1 MATRTTKTTSK
12 TAAKKTVAQKT
23 VAKKPAAKKTATA
36 AKVTAKKATAA
47 KKTAVRKATAAK
59 SATKSKAKSVAKSAA
74 ATNTVA
80 KKATAKPA
88 TTKKTVAKP
97 KAAPSKTAAKTTT
110 RKTATAKTTSKAA
123 TAVKK
128 TPAKAT
134 KAKSP
139 ASAKTAS
146 KTVAKSKATSS
157 PKTTAKKAPVAAKKE
172 PAAKKAAPSAKTKT
186 TAKTTAKTRVTKPK
200 VVKASATSTQAVKRS
215 EPKKK
220 PAASKKGDDAKSGDS
235 PILDLTDSS
244 VKRMIKTAKQRGYV
258 TYDELNEVMP
268 SDEVSSEQIEDVM
281 SMLSDMGINVVEEEE
296 VEDATEA
303 ATPAIAENNKSVVKT
318 GTAKEPS
325 ERTDDPVRM
334 YLREMGTVD
343 LLSREGEIAI
353 AKRIEAGRE
362 AMIAG
367 LCESPLTFQAIIIW
381 HDELMEGK
389 ILLRDIIDLEATY
402 AGPEAKAPVIMGAD
416 GKPVE
421 GQTAEGQEAPAVEGA
436 QASPDA
442 STSSEGQTLD
452 ENGQPIE
459 NDEDEDDDD
468 LENSLSLAAMEAEL
482 KPKVLETFDNIAA
495 NYKKLR
501 KLQDSKVEKSLDG
514 EKVTKAQTNKFDK
527 LREDIV
533 NDVKSLSLNNNRIES
548 LVEQLYAIN
557 KKLIGYEGRLMRL
570 GDSYGIP
577 RIEFLESAQGRE
589 MDPNWIDE
597 MAASKKKGWA
607 AFVESERPTIEDI
620 RSEIQILATETGLDI
635 SEYRRIVRHVKK
647 GEREARIA
655 KKEMVEAN
663 LRLVISIAKKYTNRG
678 LQFLDLI
685 QEGNIGLM
693 KAVDKFEYRRGY
705 KFSTYATWW
714 IRQAITRSI
723 ADQARTIRIPVHM
736 IETINKIVRTSR
748 QMLHEIGREPTPEE
762 LAAKLA
768 MPLEKVRK
776 VLKIA
781 KEPISLETPIGDEE
795 DSHLGDFIED
805 KNAVLPID
813 AAIQSNLRET
823 TTRVLA
829 SLTPREERVLRM
841 RFGIGMNTDH
851 TLEEVGQQF
860 SVTRERIRQIE
871 AKALRK
877 LKHPS
882 RSRKLRSFLD
892 N

>member
-1 MATRTTKTTSK
+1 M
-12 TAAKKTVAQKT
+12 
-23 VAKKPAAKKTATA
+23 
-36 AKVTAKKATAA
+36 
-47 KKTAVRKATAAK
+47 
-59 SATKSKAKSVAKSAA
+59 
-74 ATNTVA
+74 
-80 KKATAKPA
+80 
-88 TTKKTVAKP
+88 
-97 KAAPSKTAAKTTT
+97 
-110 RKTATAKTTSKAA
+110 
-123 TAVKK
+123 
-128 TPAKAT
+128 AT
-134 KAKSP
+134 KAKTLQVKDKEKDDKAADAPEKEQADAPSP
-139 ASAKTAS
+139 LLDLSDAAVK
-146 KTVAKSKATSS
+146 KMIKQ
-157 PKTTAKKAPVAAKKE
+157 AKK
-172 PAAKKAAPSAKTKT
+172 
-186 TAKTTAKTRVTKPK
+186 RGFVTFD
-200 VVKASATSTQAVKRS
+200 Q
-215 EPKKK
+215 
-220 PAASKKGDDAKSGDS
+220 
-235 PILDLTDSS
+235 
-244 VKRMIKTAKQRGYV
+244 
-258 TYDELNEVMP
+258 LNEVLP
-268 SDEVSSEQIEDVM
+268 SDTTSPEQIEDIM
-281 SMLSDMGINVVEEEE
+281 SMLSDMGINVTEADDVDGEEEDKDTDDETDNELVE
-296 VEDATEA
+296 VTQKAVTEVK
-303 ATPAIAENNKSVVKT
+303 KS
-318 GTAKEPS
+318 EPG

-334 YLREMGTVD
+334 YLREMGTVE

-381 HDELMEGK
+381 RDELNEGK
-389 ILLRDIIDLEATY
+389 IFLRDIIDLEATY
-402 AGPEAKAPVIMGAD
+402 AGPESKGGLNPPIMAGGDGEAAPTSERVD
-416 GKPVE
+416 E
-421 GQTAEGQEAPAVEGA
+421 TAQGAPAHVAPPAAPPSPTPFRTAPAGGEPDVEEKDPGEA
-436 QASPDA
+436 AAEADM
-442 STSSEGQTLD
+442 
-452 ENGQPIE
+452 
-459 NDEDEDDDD
+459 DDDEF
-468 LENSLSLAAMEAEL
+468 ENQMSLAAIEAEL
-482 KPKVLETFDNIAA
+482 KPRVVETFDKIASE
-495 NYKKLR
+495 YKKLR
-501 KLQDSKVEKSLDG
+501 RLQEQDIANQLQSESLSPSQERKYKKLKDEIIVE
-514 EKVTKAQTNKFDK
+514 
-527 LREDIV
+527 
-533 NDVKSLSLNNNRIES
+533 VKSLRLNQARIDS
-548 LVEQLYAIN
+548 LVEQLYDIN
-557 KKLIGYEGRLMRL
+557 KKLVSYEGRLLRL
-570 GDSYGIP
+570 GDSHGVAREDFLRNYQGSELDP
-577 RIEFLESAQGRE
+577 RWLNRVSKLSA
-589 MDPNWIDE
+589 
-597 MAASKKKGWA
+597 KGWKN
-607 AFVESERPTIEDI
+607 FVHHEKDRIKDL
-620 RSEIQILATETGLDI
+620 RHEIQQLAALTGLEI
-635 SEYRRIVRHVKK
+635 GEFRKIVHGVQK
-647 GEREARIA
+647 GEREARQA

-748 QMLHEIGREPTPEE
+748 QMLNEIGREPTPEE
-762 LAAKLA
+762 LAEKLG

-781 KEPISLETPIGDEE
+781 KEPLSLETPVGDEE

-805 KNAVLPID
+805 KNAILPID

>member
-1 MATRTTKTTSK
+1 M
-12 TAAKKTVAQKT
+12 
-23 VAKKPAAKKTATA
+23 
-36 AKVTAKKATAA
+36 
-47 KKTAVRKATAAK
+47 
-59 SATKSKAKSVAKSAA
+59 
-74 ATNTVA
+74 
-80 KKATAKPA
+80 
-88 TTKKTVAKP
+88 
-97 KAAPSKTAAKTTT
+97 
-110 RKTATAKTTSKAA
+110 
-123 TAVKK
+123 
-128 TPAKAT
+128 
-134 KAKSP
+134 
-139 ASAKTAS
+139 
-146 KTVAKSKATSS
+146 
-157 PKTTAKKAPVAAKKE
+157 E
-172 PAAKKAAPSAKTKT
+172 
-186 TAKTTAKTRVTKPK
+186 
-200 VVKASATSTQAVKRS
+200 TQER
-215 EPKKK
+215 
-220 PAASKKGDDAKSGDS
+220 DS
-235 PILDLTDSS
+235 PLLDLSDQS
-244 VKRMIKTAKQRGYV
+244 VKRLLKTAKARGYV
-258 TYDELNEVMP
+258 TYDELNSVLP
-268 SDEVSSEQIEDVM
+268 SEEVSSEQIEDTM
-281 SMLSDMGINVVEEEE
+281 AMLSDMGINVIETEEGEEAHEAAEEPEEEE
-296 VEDATEA
+296 GRALTTQAVPATTTTRTE
-303 ATPAIAENNKSVVKT
+303 PA
-318 GTAKEPS
+318 

-334 YLREMGTVD
+334 YLREMGSVE

-381 HDELMEGK
+381 RDELNEGK

-402 AGPEAKAPVIMGAD
+402 EGPEAKAPPPALPG
-416 GKPVE
+416 
-421 GQTAEGQEAPAVEGA
+421 EAPAQPAEASGNGEAATEG
-436 QASPDA
+436 
-442 STSSEGQTLD
+442 EM
-452 ENGQPIE
+452 
-459 NDEDEDDDD
+459 DDDD
-468 LENSLSLAAMEAEL
+468 DYENALSLAAMEAEL

-495 NYKKLR
+495 TYKKLR
-501 KLQDSKVEKSLDG
+501 KQQDKKLEQQVAGETGSKQQQK
-514 EKVTKAQTNKFDK
+514 TYDK
-527 LREDIV
+527 HRDEIIAA
-533 NDVKSLSLNNNRIES
+533 VKSLSLNNNRIES
-548 LVEQLYAIN
+548 LVEQLYGIN
-557 KKLIGYEGRLMRL
+557 KKLVGLEGRLMRL
-570 GDSYGIP
+570 AESYGVP
-577 RIEFLESAQGRE
+577 RQAF
-589 MDPNWIDE
+589 IDE
-597 MAASKKKGWA
+597 YFGNELDQTWLDRVGALTKKWGQ
-607 AFVESERPTIEDI
+607 FI
-620 RSEIQILATETGLDI
+620 RSEKNQIETLRSEIHTLASETGLEI
-635 SEYRRIVRHVKK
+635 LEFRRIVKAVQK
-647 GEREARIA
+647 GEREARQA

-762 LAAKLA
+762 LAEKLA

-805 KNAVLPID
+805 RNAVLPID

>member
-1 MATRTTKTTSK
+1 MATKTTD
-12 TAAKKTVAQKT
+12 
-23 VAKKPAAKKTATA
+23 
-36 AKVTAKKATAA
+36 
-47 KKTAVRKATAAK
+47 
-59 SATKSKAKSVAKSAA
+59 
-74 ATNTVA
+74 
-80 KKATAKPA
+80 
-88 TTKKTVAKP
+88 
-97 KAAPSKTAAKTTT
+97 
-110 RKTATAKTTSKAA
+110 
-123 TAVKK
+123 
-128 TPAKAT
+128 
-134 KAKSP
+134 
-139 ASAKTAS
+139 
-146 KTVAKSKATSS
+146 
-157 PKTTAKKAPVAAKKE
+157 
-172 PAAKKAAPSAKTKT
+172 
-186 TAKTTAKTRVTKPK
+186 
-200 VVKASATSTQAVKRS
+200 
-215 EPKKK
+215 
-220 PAASKKGDDAKSGDS
+220 KGDGEVSDTPTTDS
-235 PILDLTDSS
+235 PLLDLSDQA
-244 VKRMIKTAKQRGYV
+244 VKRMIKLAKKRGFV
-258 TYDELNEVMP
+258 THEEINEVLP
-268 SDEVSSEQIEDVM
+268 SEEVTSDQIEDVFA
-281 SMLSDMGINVVEEEE
+281 MLNDMGINVVEQEEAEADTAEEKAEGDDEEE
-296 VEDATEA
+296 TGTDLVEATRSA
-303 ATPAIAENNKSVVKT
+303 LPTT
-318 GTAKEPS
+318 TTAKEPTD
-325 ERTDDPVRM
+325 RTDDPVRM
-334 YLREMGTVD
+334 YLREMGSVE

-367 LCESPLTFQAIIIW
+367 LCENPLTFQAIIIW
-381 HDELMEGK
+381 RDELVEAK
-389 ILLRDIIDLEATY
+389 VLLRDIIDLEATY
-402 AGPEAKAPVIMGAD
+402 AGPE
-416 GKPVE
+416 GKNIPKVEGIVGIPVE
-421 GQTAEGQEAPAVEGA
+421 GAEPQVLAEGEEPPVPEG
-436 QASPDA
+436 
-442 STSSEGQTLD
+442 EL
-452 ENGQPIE
+452 
-459 NDEDEDDDD
+459 DDDD
-468 LENSLSLAAMEAEL
+468 LENNVSLSAMEAEL
-482 KPKVLETFDNIAA
+482 KPKVLETFDRIASA
-495 NYKKLR
+495 YKKLR
-501 KLQDSKVEKSLDG
+501 RLQEQNVESKLQNDSLSPSQERKYK
-514 EKVTKAQTNKFDK
+514 K
-527 LREDIV
+527 LKDEIIT
-533 NDVKSLSLNNNRIES
+533 DVKSLSLNTHRIEA
-548 LVEQLYAIN
+548 LVEQLYDIN
-557 KKLIGYEGRLMRL
+557 KRLIGLEGRLMRL
-570 GDSYGIP
+570 A
-577 RIEFLESAQGRE
+577 ESHRVGRE
-589 MDPNWIDE
+589 DFLRNYQGSELDPKWLLRVSKLGTRGWKEFVAKEKDMIREIRQEIHNL
-597 MAASKKKGWA
+597 AS
-607 AFVESERPTIEDI
+607 
-620 RSEIQILATETGLDI
+620 ETGLEI
-635 SEYRRIVRHVKK
+635 PEFRKIVHMVQK
-647 GEREARIA
+647 GEREARQA

-762 LAAKLA
+762 LAEKLA

-805 KNAVLPID
+805 KNAILPID